1 MNTHLS
7 IRPVLPALLATV
19 LGLFALPTS
28 GHEAL
33 LHDFDRD
40 SLNTLRTSHQGR
52 PFVLALWSVHCEPCR
67 SELALLG
74 PFKADHPEIAVEL
87 VAADYRDDRPAVQAM
102 LAEFDLDGVRTWAFA
117 DDFVERIRFAID
129 PDWRGE
135 LPRIYLFD
143 GSHRATAISGR
154 IEADTLT
161 DWRRSLTD
169 VSSVSGN

>member
-1 MNTHLS
+1 MNARLTV
-7 IRPVLPALLATV
+7 RPLMPALLAVV
-19 LGLFALPTS
+19 LGLFAPPAS
-28 GHEAL
+28 GSEAA

-40 SLNTLRTSHQGR
+40 SLNTLRESHQGR

-129 PDWRGE
+129 PEWRGE

-154 IEADTLT
+154 IEAETLA

-169 VSSVSGN
+169 VRND